1 MYKAPGIV
9 TVDNLKVLVT
19 TITLALCNTLGQERV
34 FRHIYI
40 YTYIYTHIYVCIYTY
55 KIGV

>member
-1 MYKAPGIV
+1 MYKAPGKV
-9 TVDNLKVLVT
+9 TVDNLKALVT
-19 TITLALCNTLGQERV
+19 TITLALCNTLGQEHV

-40 YTYIYTHIYVCIYTY
+40 YIYTY

>member
-19 TITLALCNTLGQERV
+19 TITLALCNTLGQEHV

-40 YTYIYTHIYVCIYTY
+40 YIYI
-55 KIGV
+55 